1 MDLEDEVILLELNEC
16 IAVKNNQV
24 SLQSTFLA
32 TEADDIVNNIT
43 KRYNWKQNIECDG
56 CQLPLNVKDGLL
68 NPKIH
73 KPTME
78 EWMSCIRRTLTND
91 ELWGIEN

>member
-43 KRYNWKQNIECDG
+43 KRYN
-56 CQLPLNVKDGLL
+56 
-68 NPKIH
+68 
-73 KPTME
+73 
-78 EWMSCIRRTLTND
+78 
-91 ELWGIEN
+91 